1 MGAVVQAI
9 VEPVKE
15 VAKAAETVVKPI
27 VQTVEK
33 VGKAVEQTAQAVAKD
48 PIPML
53 IAVAAQSVGIP
64 APLTA
69 GAITA
74 AKGGSIEDIAKSAGA
89 AYVGGQIARG
99 VGDYLPAG
107 TEPVVRD
114 IVGGALSN
122 AAGAAITGGDVGAAA
137 LGGGIAG
144 GVTRGLAPE
153 VGTTTARAIGQTAG
167 SIAAGVDPARAAAA
181 GLTSAGMSQLSGA
194 AKDIYKAVT
203 EGDQPPVTASTEFA
217 PLASGGVMSDVAPT
231 PLVRLPQRE
240 GTVTV
245 TQDFIAQPAE
255 GMGGQQALPTPTLS
269 AEDEAQLL
277 EDIRRGD
284 IVTGAT
290 PPAYQPPISP
300 VDQQVF
306 DLLVRASER
315 PSAPGPATQPTQM
328 PTPSVSPM
336 APPTETMLPGTA
348 ERTPAEVARD
358 IATGVTSPRAETGT
372 GAGRGTGGGTTPSGE
387 SMIGGMTGA
396 PETTGG
402 GMLGGEGGGA
412 ADGTGGAGTGEGGTA
427 TPISE
432 SMMSPLTIRAP
443 SETGT
448 RTLARTLGLP
458 QSDSALGAILGTS
471 MAPTGEPIMGEDES
485 QRRAVWNLES
495 LRNALGI

>member
-240 GTVTV
+240 GEVIQQLQMV
-245 TQDFIAQPAE
+245 PNPAE
-255 GMGGQQALPTPTLS
+255 GMGGQQDLPTPTLS
-269 AEDEAQLL
+269 AEAEAELL

-284 IVTGAT
+284 IVTGIT

-306 DLLVRASER
+306 DLLVRSSER
-315 PSAPGPATQPTQM
+315 PSAPGTT
-328 PTPSVSPM
+328 
-336 APPTETMLPGTA
+336 

-402 GMLGGEGGGA
+402 GMLGGEGGGTMV
-412 ADGTGGAGTGEGGTA
+412 GTGGAGTGEGGTA

-458 QSDSALGAILGTS
+458 QADTALGAILGTS
-471 MAPTGEPIMGEDES
+471 MTPTGEPILGEDES
-485 QRRAVWNLES
+485 KRRAVWNLES

>member
-1 MGAVVQAI
+1 MYCHLLH
-9 VEPVKE
+9 
-15 VAKAAETVVKPI
+15 KA
-27 VQTVEK
+27 
-33 VGKAVEQTAQAVAKD
+33 
-48 PIPML
+48 L
-53 IAVAAQSVGIP
+53 R
-64 APLTA
+64 LLRLL
-69 GAITA
+69 
-74 AKGGSIEDIAKSAGA
+74 GSS
-89 AYVGGQIARG
+89 
-99 VGDYLPAG
+99 
-107 TEPVVRD
+107 
-114 IVGGALSN
+114 
-122 AAGAAITGGDVGAAA
+122 A

-144 GVTRGLAPE
+144 GVAGELAPTVGTDVARTAGQIAGATAAGTPVESAIASGVTGLA
-153 VGTTTARAIGQTAG
+153 
-167 SIAAGVDPARAAAA
+167 
-181 GLTSAGMSQLSGA
+181 LNKLSGA
-194 AKDIYKAVT
+194 AKDIAKAVT
-203 EGDQPPVTASTEFA
+203 EGEKPPVTTAGTEFA
-217 PLASGGVMSDVAPT
+217 QLASGGVMSDVEPT

-306 DLLVRASER
+306 DLLVRSSER
-315 PSAPGPATQPTQM
+315 PSA
-328 PTPSVSPM
+328 
-336 APPTETMLPGTA
+336 PGTA

-387 SMIGGMTGA
+387 SMIGGMDGA
-396 PETTGG
+396 PEATGG
-402 GMLGGEGGGA
+402 GMIGGEGGGTMA
-412 ADGTGGAGTGEGGTA
+412 GTGGAGTGEGGTA

>member
-122 AAGAAITGGDVGAAA
+122 AAGAAITGGDIGAAA

-144 GVTRGLAPE
+144 GVTRGLTPE
-153 VGTTTARAIGQTAG
+153 VGGTTARAIGQTAG

-181 GLTSAGMSQLSGA
+181 GLTSAGMSQLSSAG
-194 AKDIYKAVT
+194 KDIYKAVT
-203 EGDQPPVTASTEFA
+203 EGDQPPITPDTQFA
-217 PLASGGVMSDVAPT
+217 QLASGGVMSDVAPT
-231 PLVRLPQRE
+231 PLVRLPERQ

-255 GMGGQQALPTPTLS
+255 GMGGQADLPTPALS

-290 PPAYQPPISP
+290 PPAYQPPINA

-315 PSAPGPATQPTQM
+315 PQTQG
-328 PTPSVSPM
+328 
-336 APPTETMLPGTA
+336 PGTA
-348 ERTPAEVARD
+348 EKTPAEVARD
-358 IATGVTSPRAETGT
+358 IATGVTTPRAETGT
-372 GAGRGTGGGTTPSGE
+372 GAGRGTGGGTTASGE

-402 GMLGGEGGGA
+402 GMLGGEGGGT
-412 ADGTGGAGTGEGGTA
+412 ADGTGGAGTGEGDTTA
-427 TPISE
+427 ALPE
-432 SMMSPLTIRAP
+432 SMMSPLTVRAP

-458 QSDSALGAILGTS
+458 QADTALGAILGTS
-471 MAPTGEPIMGEDES
+471 MTPTGEPIMGEDES
-485 QRRAVWNLES
+485 ERRAVWNLES